1 MKLLVTTGFG
11 NIIQGGADIWVNN
24 FIELVLPKLRAPYI
38 IFVDGKRP
46 PGFIS
51 NYEHFHFHE
60 ENILKSERLLNQCDE
75 IHFLHANYHYRPHL
89 WQHKDKWSTIF
100 VHAYLPDMLDYNDSV
115 RQFNTKVDSK
125 SVKFLL
131 ENCKKRI
138 WIGLDKKSKLFDDFP
153 NKTKVVSNFYEFKHN
168 LPLGNKNNK
177 IGYTARIESR
187 KNIHYLDN
195 HQSFVLSN
203 PYDWKNII
211 ENSDYNFSKCKFF
224 QWDTK
229 IHNLFMKK
237 DWFISHSCHTKEPF
251 GYSIF
256 QSIDYGKLPIIH
268 SDWGDVDYKYKAS
281 NKKEFNDIVNQIQ
294 KDSFSELNDNF
305 INLKEYMKKF
315 SNKEK
320 WSKRIKTNLEI
331 TI

>member
-24 FIELVLPKLRAPYI
+24 FIELVLPKLRESFV

-46 PGFIS
+46 PGFIP
-51 NYEHFHFHE
+51 NYQHFHFHE
-60 ENILKSERLLNQCDE
+60 ENILTSERLLKQSDE
-75 IHFLHANYHYRPHL
+75 IIFLHANYHHRPHL

-100 VHAYLPDMLDYNDSV
+100 VHAYLPDMLDYNDSI
-115 RQFNTKVDSK
+115 RQFNTKVDDK
-125 SVKFLL
+125 SVNFLL
-131 ENCKKRI
+131 KNCKRRI
-138 WIGLDKKSKLFDDFP
+138 WIGLNNKSKLFTDFP
-153 NKTKVVSNFYEFKHN
+153 DKTKVLSNFYEFKHN
-168 LPLGNKNNK
+168 LPLCSKNTK

-203 PYDWKNII
+203 PYDWKNIT
-211 ENSDYNFSKCKFF
+211 ENSNFNFSKCKFF
-224 QWDTK
+224 RWDTK
-229 IHNLFMKK
+229 IHDMFMKK

-268 SDWGDVDYKYKAS
+268 SDWGDVDYKYRAS
-281 NKKEFNDIVNQIQ
+281 NKKEFDDIVNQIE
-294 KDSFSELNDNF
+294 KDSFEELTHNF
-305 INLKEYMKKF
+305 NILKEYMLKF
-315 SNKEK
+315 SSKER
-320 WSKRIKTNLEI
+320 WTKRIKTNFEI